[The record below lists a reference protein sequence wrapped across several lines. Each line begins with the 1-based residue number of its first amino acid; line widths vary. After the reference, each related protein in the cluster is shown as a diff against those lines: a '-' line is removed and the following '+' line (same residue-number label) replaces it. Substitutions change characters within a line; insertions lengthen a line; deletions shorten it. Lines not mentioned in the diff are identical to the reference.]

1 MDTLDL
7 RTPTLS
13 AGTTAGADL
22 DAPSGAAAAFAI
34 LATIACSVGLLAG
47 ALLF

>member
-1 MDTLDL
+1 MDTVDL

-13 AGTTAGADL
+13 AGADF

-34 LATIACSVGLLAG
+34 LATMACSVGLLAG